1 MAIREAIKERQKRR
15 RKTTSFKTDT
25 VKVVAGP
32 QRGEG
37 SAKDIPNTV
46 DKKNVPSYMKKTTK
60 PSASTMDGNAY
71 TPTQLKPVGPNM
83 GKVNRNTTG
92 NSVPGSAAVKKK
104 APVNPALVSKNTPS
118 GVNRMD
124 KKKPSTKKKSRGL
137 VTMTSMQNKYL

>member
-1 MAIREAIKERQKRR
+1 MANFIERYRMKRKVKENMTKK
-15 RKTTSFKTDT
+15 KTPVQGTMKGKPIDT
-25 VKVVAGP
+25 TG
-32 QRGEG
+32 G
-37 SAKDIPNTV
+37 
-46 DKKNVPSYMKKTTK
+46 PSYMKKTTK
-60 PSASTMDGNAY
+60 PSASTIDGNAY

-83 GKVNRNTTG
+83 NQVNRNTTG

-124 KKKPSTKKKSRGL
+124 KKKPSTKKKTRGL

>member
-1 MAIREAIKERQKRR
+1 MANFIERYRMKRKVKENMTKK
-15 RKTTSFKTDT
+15 KTAVQGTMKGKPIDT
-25 VKVVAGP
+25 TG
-32 QRGEG
+32 G
-37 SAKDIPNTV
+37 
-46 DKKNVPSYMKKTTK
+46 PSYMKKTTK

-83 GKVNRNTTG
+83 GKVNRNTKS
-92 NSVPGSAAVKKK
+92 NSVPGSAAVKEK

>member
-1 MAIREAIKERQKRR
+1 MAIREAVKGMQKRR

-46 DKKNVPSYMKKTTK
+46 DKKNAPSYMKKTTK
-60 PSASTMDGNAY
+60 PSASKMDGNAY

-83 GKVNRNTTG
+83 GKVNRNTKG

-118 GVNRMD
+118 SVNRMD

>member
-1 MAIREAIKERQKRR
+1 MANFIERYRMKRKVKENMTKK
-15 RKTTSFKTDT
+15 KTPVQGTMKGKPIDT
-25 VKVVAGP
+25 TG
-32 QRGEG
+32 G
-37 SAKDIPNTV
+37 
-46 DKKNVPSYMKKTTK
+46 PSYMKKTTK

-83 GKVNRNTTG
+83 NQVNRNTTG

>member
-1 MAIREAIKERQKRR
+1 MANFIERYRMKRKVKENMTKK
-15 RKTTSFKTDT
+15 KTPVQGTMKGKPIDT
-25 VKVVAGP
+25 TG
-32 QRGEG
+32 G
-37 SAKDIPNTV
+37 
-46 DKKNVPSYMKKTTK
+46 PSYMKKTTK

-83 GKVNRNTTG
+83 NQVNRNTTG
-92 NSVPGSAAVKKK
+92 NSVPGSAAVKKN

>member
-1 MAIREAIKERQKRR
+1 MAIREAVKGMQKRR

-46 DKKNVPSYMKKTTK
+46 DKKNAPSYMKKTTK

-71 TPTQLKPVGPNM
+71 TPTQLKPVGPDM
-83 GKVNRNTTG
+83 GKVNRNTKG

-118 GVNRMD
+118 SVNRMD
-124 KKKPSTKKKSRGL
+124 KKKPSTKKKTRGL

>member
-1 MAIREAIKERQKRR
+1 MAIREAVKGMQKRR

-71 TPTQLKPVGPNM
+71 TPTQLKPVGPDM
-83 GKVNRNTTG
+83 GKVNRNTKG

-124 KKKPSTKKKSRGL
+124 KKKPSTKKKTRGL
-137 VTMTSMQNKYL
+137 VTMTFMQNKYL